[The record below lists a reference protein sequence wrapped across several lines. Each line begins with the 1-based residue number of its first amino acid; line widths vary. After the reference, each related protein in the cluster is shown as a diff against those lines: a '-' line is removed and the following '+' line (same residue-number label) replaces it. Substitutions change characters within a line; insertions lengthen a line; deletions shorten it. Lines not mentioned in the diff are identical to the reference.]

1 MPYWKG
7 SDIRFVNHRYFTGSC
22 EKSFATIKDPL
33 DEVITPQN
41 TKKQTEC
48 HYHIIQQILGT
59 E

>member
-22 EKSFATIKDPL
+22 EKYLANIKDLL

-41 TKKQTEC
+41 TEKQ
-48 HYHIIQQILGT
+48 HINTNKTTTI
-59 E
+59 